1 MMNLIIQFL
10 QQQCLL
16 NYKKGTHVIKKSN
29 VYSRSKHSQ
38 YNIIIQNKLLQTL
51 IFFVKHGLIQKNY
64 NESGN
69 RFFIFLLYFDE
80 SRKRIRYQQM
90 KPHLQIT

>member
-1 MMNLIIQFL
+1 MMNLIIQFF

-51 IFFVKHGLIQKNY
+51 IFFVKHGFIQKNY
-64 NESGN
+64 DKIKY
-69 RFFIFLLYFDE
+69 FFPIYFDE
-80 SRKRIRYQQM
+80 SRKIITYQQM